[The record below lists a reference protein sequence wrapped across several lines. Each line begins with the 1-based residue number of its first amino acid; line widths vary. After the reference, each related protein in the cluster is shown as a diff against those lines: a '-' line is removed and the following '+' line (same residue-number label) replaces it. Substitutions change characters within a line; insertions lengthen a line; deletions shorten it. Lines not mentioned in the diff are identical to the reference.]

1 VAAQALY
8 FRALRAFV
16 VKEIFGALR
25 MSQFAQK
32 DSVADLD
39 RDMAGKNLSG
49 YWSLGMEGL
58 PRQPMTKV
66 EPCLWKWADVYESL
80 VRAGE
85 VISLENSERRVVRLV
100 NPGLDKKFGFATHT
114 IQVSFQ
120 YVKPG
125 ENARAHRHTP
135 AALRFVIQ
143 GNGAYTTVNG
153 QQCVMEPGDLI
164 LTPNMTWHDHSN
176 DSQEPMLWL
185 DGLDFPLVTALNQV
199 MQERFA
205 ERRQPIESNS
215 EDAMG
220 RLGGSVRHGLPLA
233 DFFHYKWRDT
243 EPTLRSLAKTPAARS
258 RFDGYLLEYRNPITG
273 GPTMTTIQCAVQLL
287 PAKDKTDAHR
297 HTSTVMYHVFRGQGA
312 TIIGEQEYEW
322 RQGDT
327 FVVPLWH
334 THRHVNASSKEAI
347 LFSMSDEPALRAL
360 ELYREEA

>member
-1 VAAQALY
+1 MIQPAKKDTIAA
-8 FRALRAFV
+8 
-16 VKEIFGALR
+16 
-25 MSQFAQK
+25 
-32 DSVADLD
+32 LD

-58 PRQPMTKV
+58 PSYPMTKV
-66 EPCLWKWADVYESL
+66 EPCLWRWTDIYESL
-80 VRAGE
+80 IRAGE

-100 NPGLDKKFGFATHT
+100 NPGLDKKHGFATHT

-164 LTPNMTWHDHSN
+164 LTPKLTWHDHSN
-176 DSQEPMLWL
+176 DSLGPMVWL
-185 DGLDFPLVTALNQV
+185 DGLDFPLVTALHQV
-199 MQERFA
+199 MQERFT
-205 ERRQPIESNS
+205 ERRQPIEKSS
-215 EDAMG
+215 EEVMAG
-220 RLGGSVRHGLPLA
+220 LGGALRHGLPLA

-243 EPTLRSLAKTPAARS
+243 EPALRSLATSAAARN
-258 RFDGYLLEYRNPITG
+258 RFDGYLLEYRNPHTG

-287 PAKDKTDAHR
+287 PANEQTEAHR
-297 HTSTVMYHVFRGQGA
+297 HTSTVMYHVFRGCG
-312 TIIGEQEYEW
+312 TTTIGEKDFAWQ
-322 RQGDT
+322 QGDT
-327 FVVPLWH
+327 FVVPLWQ
-334 THRHVNASSKEAI
+334 THRHANAASEEAI

-360 ELYREEA
+360 DLYREEA